1 MDTEPV
7 FRIIAMLDAKIS
19 LYERVIKTDSD
30 LTSYDK
36 YELSIAIDTLK
47 AFRDDIQEGIIEPL
61 VTQAENKL
69 GE

>member
-30 LTSYDK
+30 LIYYDK

-47 AFRDDIQEGIIEPL
+47 AFRDDLQ
-61 VTQAENKL
+61 VQNKL